1 MANLCSALFTLLLAV
16 FWVGE
21 ASMEVGFYELRKGN
35 FSVKFTNYGA
45 RMVSLVYPDKNGE

>member
-1 MANLCSALFTLLLAV
+1 MANLCSVLFTLLLAV